1 MSYMNKK
8 NPQLLGSGDRM
19 TSFKTC
25 LSVHS
30 CLGVQ
35 EGEGN
40 VKHPGKQWPVVEI
53 QMEACVFYS
62 EEQQV
67 QREQKTTAV

>member
-1 MSYMNKK
+1 
-8 NPQLLGSGDRM
+8 M
-19 TSFKTC
+19 TSFKMF

-30 CLGVQ
+30 CLDVQ

-40 VKHPGKQWPVVEI
+40 VKHPGEQWPVVEI
-53 QMEACVFYS
+53 QMEACVFYC
-62 EEQQV
+62 EEQRV

>member
-1 MSYMNKK
+1 
-8 NPQLLGSGDRM
+8 M
-19 TSFKTC
+19 TSFKMF

-30 CLGVQ
+30 CLDVQ

-62 EEQQV
+62 EARRAR
-67 QREQKTTAV
+67 REQKTTAA